1 MNNALENQ
9 QKSGLPFAIVSK
21 AYSGS
26 SDPRDRPKDGMR
38 RLAELAHHH
47 GMPVTWI
54 VDPMTAEL
62 MGQELADWHG
72 RFGDD
77 IAMSLAGLPFE
88 AEAFRLQREKLQKLC
103 PWSEVAVSG
112 QGGGKSEQM
121 LSALEA
127 AGIKGH
133 WGYCW
138 EQTYVDSITDYGQP
152 PGLFFASPHSY
163 KMPRPGG
170 GGVVAMEW
178 LSRDL
183 NKAFWTGN
191 PVHFAGEPDAFK
203 VMGDWP
209 DKESLGYFDHLVN
222 EYLRNARAGQVI
234 PFIFQEEAEQLS
246 GMLGGRYATAWEGML
261 AWMEK
266 ALPPLASN
274 PEIEFTTL
282 GRLAG
287 RMHAG
292 EWAWPRLY
300 RAKDRRCMIL
310 NDPRTSVRVYGAA
323 LEFPEIL
330 HYCAEALF
338 ATFVAG
344 NPAPVRLIRYDR
356 QQPCDV
362 STPLEG
368 EPLLPLL
375 HSLQRSAAGWQAR
388 VSALSS
394 TPYALCIALEPGQDT
409 PGRCVRNED
418 SFVWEF
424 QAQAGTHTYT
434 LPAHREAIC

>member
-1 MNNALENQ
+1 M
-9 QKSGLPFAIVSK
+9 SRLPFAIVSK

-26 SDPRDRPKDGMR
+26 SNPSDRPKEGMR
-38 RLAELAHHH
+38 RLAGLAHSH

-62 MGQELADWHG
+62 MAEELAEWHG
-72 RFGDD
+72 GFGDD
-77 IAMSLAGLPFE
+77 IAMSLAGLPTE
-88 AEAFRLQREKLQKLC
+88 AEAFRLQREKLRKLC
-103 PWSEVAVSG
+103 PWSEVTVSG

-121 LSALEA
+121 LRALEE
-127 AGIKGH
+127 AGIEGH

-138 EQTYVDSITDYGQP
+138 EQTYVDHITDYGHS
-152 PGLFFASPHSY
+152 PGLFFASPRSY

-170 GGVVAMEW
+170 GGVVAIEW

-203 VMGDWP
+203 VMGSWP

-222 EYLRNARAGQVI
+222 QYLCNARAGQVI
-234 PFIFQEEAEQLS
+234 PFIFQEESEQLS
-246 GMLGGRYATAWEGML
+246 GMLGGRYASAWEGMM

-282 GRLAG
+282 GRLAA
-287 RMHAG
+287 RMRAG
-292 EWAWPRLY
+292 EWPWPRLY
-300 RAKDRRCMIL
+300 RAKDRRGMIL
-310 NDPRTSVRVYGAA
+310 DDPRTSVRVYGAA
-323 LEFPEIL
+323 LEFPEVL
-330 HYCAEALF
+330 HHCSEALF

-368 EPLLPLL
+368 EPLLPKL
-375 HSLQRSAAGWQAR
+375 HSLHRSATGWQAR
-388 VSALSS
+388 LSS
-394 TPYALCIALEPGQDT
+394 QVNTPYAICITLEPGEDMPVGFT
-409 PGRCVRNED
+409 GNED
-418 SFVWEF
+418 SFIWEF
-424 QAQAGTHTYT
+424 QALAGTHEYT
-434 LPAHREAIC
+434 LPAHSEAVR